1 MIRAETYAVVN
12 LAALNLIEAVSA
24 AYYVTE
30 NQAITRHEFRA
41 REMLKKIA
49 LALGY
54 ELAEAAAHDSRQERR
69 PGAESSPAALPGL
82 RLVSAGLA
90 APNADR

>member
-1 MIRAETYAVVN
+1 MRAETYAIVN

-24 AYYVTE
+24 AYFVTE
-30 NQAITRHEFRA
+30 KQATARHEFRA

-54 ELAEAAAHDSRQERR
+54 DVTEAAMQADRQQLST
-69 PGAESSPAALPGL
+69 GTSPRAAVPGL
-82 RLVSAGLA
+82 RLVSAEFPERSG
-90 APNADR
+90 D

>member
-30 NQAITRHEFRA
+30 SQAITRTSFA
-41 REMLKKIA
+41 
-49 LALGY
+49 
-54 ELAEAAAHDSRQERR
+54 
-69 PGAESSPAALPGL
+69 PAKC
-82 RLVSAGLA
+82 
-90 APNADR
+90 

>member
-30 NQAITRHEFRA
+30 SQAITRHEFRA

-54 ELAEAAAHDSRQERR
+54 ELAEAAHDSRQERR
-69 PGAESSPAALPGL
+69 SGAESSPAALPGL

>member
-24 AYYVTE
+24 AYFVTE
-30 NQAITRHEFRA
+30 SQAIARHEFRA

-49 LALGY
+49 FTLGY
-54 ELAEAAAHDSRQERR
+54 DLAEAAAQDDRPQRR
-69 PGAESSPAALPGL
+69 AGAEFAAGTTGSQACV
-82 RLVSAGLA
+82 RRACGTE
-90 APNADR
+90 R

>member
-24 AYYVTE
+24 AYFVTE
-30 NQAITRHEFRA
+30 KQASARHEFRA

-49 LALGY
+49 LSLGY
-54 ELAEAAAHDSRQERR
+54 ELVEAAAQDNRPERR
-69 PGAESSPAALPGL
+69 FNAESPPALPGL
-82 RLVSAGLA
+82 RLISAGLA
-90 APNADR
+90 TPKGDR

>member
-54 ELAEAAAHDSRQERR
+54 EVAEAAAHDSRQEREIQRGVVTGR
-69 PGAESSPAALPGL
+69 PTRSQACIRRACSTE
-82 RLVSAGLA
+82 R
-90 APNADR
+90 